1 MSEIHSP
8 IGKTFTSTQG
18 QKTFVVE
25 DESENQNFGRNP
37 YVEPISEEQ
46 FTAARVE
53 KRHGGPRI
61 SAGAKTRIELLTGIG
76 RLTKEVTVANTV
88 FSIRTLKHGELRDAL
103 ISAAGTNGVG
113 VAFEARK
120 QQLARSIFLI
130 DGYDMRQVLGTD
142 DMETRLSM
150 IEELDETLVT
160 VLFKAYA
167 DLAQEASDKF
177 TIKTPEQAKELA
189 DDLKK

>member
-1 MSEIHSP
+1 MS
-8 IGKTFTSTQG
+8 
-18 QKTFVVE
+18 QKTK
-25 DESENQNFGRNP
+25 
-37 YVEPISEEQ
+37 ISAETPMSNL
-46 FTAARVE
+46 F
-53 KRHGGPRI
+53 